1 MAISL
6 DMTES
11 KNTGRQPL
19 LTLPSNKFTRIT
31 AAGSYIFTEGTT
43 AVRLK
48 NKTTGDLVWFKVMDL
63 ADATAVDAT
72 TGLLLEPGQQMDFA
86 LPVRDTAANFK
97 IVVAL
102 GS

>member
-48 NKTTGDLVWFKVMDL
+48 NKTTGDLVWFRVQETVDNTV
-63 ADATAVDAT
+63 ADATTAK
-72 TGLLLEPGQQMDFA
+72 LLEPGQQMDFA
-86 LPVRDTAANFK
+86 LPLRDSAANFK